1 MNENNTTKTNKAPEI
16 AGGGGC
22 PVLKGDVILSTTG
35 KAGGDHADTHIEG
48 MATDV
53 LLALTSAVHAVIR
66 CLADSGVD
74 TFTAAMSATEAV
86 ENGISIAIRQ
96 IASAHTTDK

>member
-1 MNENNTTKTNKAPEI
+1 MNENNTKANKTPEI
-16 AGGGGC
+16 AGGGGH
-22 PVLKGDVILSTTG
+22 VLKKDLILSVTG
-35 KAGGDHADTHIEG
+35 KAGGDHTDTHIEG

-74 TFTAAMSATEAV
+74 TFTAAMRATEAV
-86 ENGISIAIRQ
+86 ENGISEAIRK